1 MTQST
6 RRTDS
11 SAPLGP
17 ARTPARRGRTPT
29 SAAPTAQVQ
38 SLTRGLTILER
49 LSEVEGG
56 MSLTDIAARVGL
68 PASTTHRLLATLEQM
83 GYVVQSGDLGLWYVG
98 LKAFRV
104 GSAFISNRDFVG
116 ESHAYMRRLMEQS
129 GETAN
134 LAIMDGREVVFIAQ
148 VQCHEV
154 MRMSV
159 RLGSRLHV
167 HASGSGKAILAALP
181 MSELNRFLDE
191 KPLSALT
198 PHTLT
203 DVKRLHEDLAL
214 IRRRGYSYDDEE
226 VAVGLRCVAAAI
238 YDEFAEPL
246 GAISLAGPA
255 ARIGDSSL
263 DRLGGLV
270 RATAKEITGRLGGR
284 WPHHE

>member
-1 MTQST
+1 M
-6 RRTDS
+6 RTNKP
-11 SAPLGP
+11 SAELSLSAGSR
-17 ARTPARRGRTPT
+17 APARRGRTP
-29 SAAPTAQVQ
+29 SGNAPAAQVQ
-38 SLTRGLTILER
+38 TLTRGLTILER
-49 LSEVEGG
+49 LAEVDGG
-56 MSLTDIAARVGL
+56 MTLTDVAARVGL
-68 PASTTHRLLATLEQM
+68 PASTAHRLLATLEQT
-83 GYVVQSGDLGLWYVG
+83 GFVYQSGDLGLWYVG

-104 GSAFISNRDFVG
+104 GSAFVSNRDFVG
-116 ESHAYMRRLMEQS
+116 ESHPYMRRLMEQS

-134 LAIMDGREVVFIAQ
+134 LAIMDAREVVFIAQ

-167 HASGSGKAILAALP
+167 HASGSGKAILAGL
-181 MSELNRFLDE
+181 
-191 KPLSALT
+191 PLSVLNEFLEASPLIPLT
-198 PHTLT
+198 SHTIV
-203 DVKRLHEDLAL
+203 DVKKLHEDLAV

-255 ARIGDSSL
+255 ARIGDASL

-270 RATAKEITGRLGGR
+270 RTTAREVTARLGGR

>member
-1 MTQST
+1 MPSSRPAQSAAAT
-6 RRTDS
+6 PR
-11 SAPLGP
+11 AP
-17 ARTPARRGRTPT
+17 AKRGRTPSSGAVAT
-29 SAAPTAQVQ
+29 QVQ

-49 LSEVEGG
+49 LAEVDGG

-68 PASTTHRLLATLEQM
+68 PASTAHRLLATLEQQ
-83 GYVVQSGDLGLWYVG
+83 GFVTQSGDLGLWYVG

-104 GSAFISNRDFVG
+104 GSAFVSNRDFVG
-116 ESHAYMRRLMEQS
+116 ESHPYMRRLMEQS

-134 LAIMDGREVVFIAQ
+134 LAIMDAREVVFIAQ

-159 RLGSRLHV
+159 RLGSRLAV
-167 HASGSGKAILAALP
+167 HASGSGKAILAGLP
-181 MSELNRFLDE
+181 LSVLDRFLAE
-191 KPLSALT
+191 QPLSSLT
-198 PHTLT
+198 THTIV

-226 VAVGLRCVAAAI
+226 VAAGLRCVAAAI

-255 ARIGDSSL
+255 ARIGDGSL
-263 DRLGGLV
+263 ARLGGLV
-270 RATAKEITGRLGGR
+270 RATAREITVRLGGR
-284 WPHHE
+284 WPHHD